1 MLLKTNQF
9 NYFCFSFLA
18 ICLFAT
24 NPLQIYAQDTSSK
37 LIDLN
42 QNKIVKKINSLLDS
56 TQNKIKNEIFNKAN
70 NLNQNINKGI
80 NNTVSKFTPV
90 EEERPL
96 PYEKLLNK
104 KYTLGRRAYQNTVA
118 QYNYLFYAEDE
129 LNELIQKARLKY
141 QEDYSSLLS
150 FYDYDLSD
158 ISKSSIDSI
167 IYRCNANIVL
177 HDLRSNFVDDSYLLL
192 AKAYLFHKNYDTAGS
207 ILQFIN
213 YSFDEKID
221 GMDQV
226 IGSNNRQIDGKF
238 SIANKENNRIWENEN
253 VRNESM
259 VWQARNYLESNAL
272 NEGLSLLQLLKG
284 DALFPKRLYPFLD
297 EQLAYAY
304 YLSESYENAA
314 NYLIDALPN
323 AVDNNAKS
331 RWYFL
336 IAQMWQKAN
345 RIDEAY
351 KWYKKANELSPN
363 PIIGVYA
370 KINMVRIEAK
380 KSNQSWELLAN
391 DLLKITRKEKYKP
404 YLDIIHFEMAKLA
417 IQNKAF
423 EKANQ
428 WLITSI
434 TSNRSNAQQKQQ
446 SFELLGD
453 INYQND
459 NYAIAKIAYDSLNNI
474 LKSNPQYETIQLRKK
489 WLSTINDQTIIYQ
502 QEDSLQYIYQIPK
515 EYQEYKAKQY
525 YIRKQAKEEIFKQLF
540 NEPTVNSKAPN
551 NIESVNVNVYSG
563 VSNNTGTNFY
573 FLNNNN
579 LIQGKQQFIQKWGER
594 PNVDMWRRKTSSNM
608 VNAMSKPSSMNFI
621 NSISDSIVSQVTKEQ
636 IKDTTKLTLI
646 ASTADYTNSE
656 IRWNNAALATAQT
669 YLLKL
674 NDFTKSK
681 PIYQKII
688 AKNIDPSITERALLD
703 LASQYLHEGR
713 NKSSDSII
721 QIVINK
727 FPNGVYVKKKTES
740 ENKKNNNNVLL
751 NSYNE
756 FYFLSQIGNWSQM
769 NHLADILNASI
780 KPTKWHTPFQ
790 FLKVKMYAQQKQDN
804 LAMQLLDSIIMNNKS
819 DVIKDKARNIRIELI
834 NRKKTEDYLSSLQLT
849 QDIILQDTSSP
860 APQKGDFVNDSL
872 EQHYVSIAITNTNE
886 LVIEKTKTAI
896 GNLNK
901 SVYPSVNLNNTF
913 AQLDKSKY
921 LVWIGPFSNGNQ
933 AIKYLNEVKIKLIKE
948 IAPFITQQQYEIYIF
963 GKSNISLIK
972 NSQDLKMYREFMI
985 NNIYKP

>member
-404 YLDIIHFEMAKLA
+404 YLDIIYFEMAKLA

-446 SFELLGD
+446 SF
-453 INYQND
+453 
-459 NYAIAKIAYDSLNNI
+459 
-474 LKSNPQYETIQLRKK
+474 
-489 WLSTINDQTIIYQ
+489 
-502 QEDSLQYIYQIPK
+502 
-515 EYQEYKAKQY
+515 
-525 YIRKQAKEEIFKQLF
+525 
-540 NEPTVNSKAPN
+540 
-551 NIESVNVNVYSG
+551 
-563 VSNNTGTNFY
+563 
-573 FLNNNN
+573 
-579 LIQGKQQFIQKWGER
+579 
-594 PNVDMWRRKTSSNM
+594 
-608 VNAMSKPSSMNFI
+608 
-621 NSISDSIVSQVTKEQ
+621 
-636 IKDTTKLTLI
+636 
-646 ASTADYTNSE
+646 
-656 IRWNNAALATAQT
+656 
-669 YLLKL
+669 
-674 NDFTKSK
+674 
-681 PIYQKII
+681 
-688 AKNIDPSITERALLD
+688 
-703 LASQYLHEGR
+703 
-713 NKSSDSII
+713 
-721 QIVINK
+721 
-727 FPNGVYVKKKTES
+727 
-740 ENKKNNNNVLL
+740 
-751 NSYNE
+751 
-756 FYFLSQIGNWSQM
+756 
-769 NHLADILNASI
+769 
-780 KPTKWHTPFQ
+780 
-790 FLKVKMYAQQKQDN
+790 
-804 LAMQLLDSIIMNNKS
+804 
-819 DVIKDKARNIRIELI
+819 
-834 NRKKTEDYLSSLQLT
+834 
-849 QDIILQDTSSP
+849 
-860 APQKGDFVNDSL
+860 
-872 EQHYVSIAITNTNE
+872 
-886 LVIEKTKTAI
+886 
-896 GNLNK
+896 
-901 SVYPSVNLNNTF
+901 
-913 AQLDKSKY
+913 
-921 LVWIGPFSNGNQ
+921 
-933 AIKYLNEVKIKLIKE
+933 
-948 IAPFITQQQYEIYIF
+948 
-963 GKSNISLIK
+963 
-972 NSQDLKMYREFMI
+972 
-985 NNIYKP
+985 